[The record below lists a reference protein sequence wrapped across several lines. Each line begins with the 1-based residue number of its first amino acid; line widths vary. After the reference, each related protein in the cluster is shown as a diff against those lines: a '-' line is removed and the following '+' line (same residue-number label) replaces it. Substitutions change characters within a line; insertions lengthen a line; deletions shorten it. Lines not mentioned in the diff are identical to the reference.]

1 MSSNRHIDLHLH
13 TTASDGRLTPA
24 ELVLAA
30 RQLELTLIAI
40 TDHDTTAGIP
50 EAQAI
55 ARGNPVIIPGIEL
68 STADNGHDV
77 HLLGY
82 FIDIEHAGLQD
93 SLRDFRNARDNRA
106 RKIVNRL
113 DELNLPITWE
123 QVAEVANGGAIGRP
137 HIAQA
142 MVQAGHVSSVSEA
155 FEKYLYTGGPAYIAR
170 QRLTPEQG
178 VALIH
183 NAGGVA
189 VLAHPGLVSDYESLM
204 IRLVPAGLDGV
215 EIMHP
220 KNLAEVRARL
230 WELAEYYHLIPT
242 GGSDFHNAERGP
254 MASEIPPEGC
264 VERLQAQAQRHR
276 QHAR

>member
-1 MSSNRHIDLHLH
+1 MSTNQHIDLHLH
-13 TTASDGRLTPA
+13 TTASDGRLTPE

-30 RQLELTLIAI
+30 RRLKLTLIAI

-50 EAQAI
+50 EAQAL
-55 ARGNPVIIPGIEL
+55 AKGNPVIIPGIEL

-82 FIDIEHAGLQD
+82 FIDIDYAGLQD
-93 SLRDFRNARDNRA
+93 SLRDFRDARDNRA
-106 RKIVNRL
+106 RRIVNRL

-123 QVAEVANGGAIGRP
+123 QVAKVANGGAIGRP

-142 MVQAGHVSSVSEA
+142 MVQAGHARNVSEA

-170 QRLTPEQG
+170 KRLTPEQG

-183 NAGGVA
+183 DAGGVA
-189 VLAHPGLVSDYESLM
+189 ILAHPGLVPDYESLV

-220 KNLAEVRARL
+220 KNTAEIRAHL
-230 WELAEYYHLIPT
+230 WELAEDYHLIPT
-242 GGSDFHNAERGP
+242 GGSDFHNEERGP
-254 MASEIPPEGC
+254 IASEVPPAGC
-264 VERLQAQAQRHR
+264 VERLQAQAQRYRR
-276 QHAR
+276 QSG